1 MCLICWCCFGLQ
13 FVGVASASKF
23 AFGIFVCVC
32 NYVSREIAGRKGRD
46 WGEFGRGR
54 ALLCGGG
61 GGCRARQGAKPGQRQ
76 RLTGPDGACPGAG
89 PGETGGR
96 ERGGRRHSAMPL
108 AISRG
113 ETGRGAWRDRGRDWA
128 GQAMP
133 RSSARHAQTARD
145 KGRDRQ
151 VDRGRDRKG
160 ETVGR
165 EGARARYPDLSRETG
180 AGRDR
185 GRARQGKSET
195 GEERD
200 IARQA
205 WTRQRGTTRAETGWR
220 QIGRDRTRDSQPGL
234 SRPLSRDID
243 SLM

>member
-1 MCLICWCCFGLQ
+1 MCVQLC
-13 FVGVASASKF
+13 
-23 AFGIFVCVC
+23 
-32 NYVSREIAGRKGRD
+32 VSRDSGEKGARLGRVWAGQGATV
-46 WGEFGRGR
+46 RGR
-54 ALLCGGG
+54 G